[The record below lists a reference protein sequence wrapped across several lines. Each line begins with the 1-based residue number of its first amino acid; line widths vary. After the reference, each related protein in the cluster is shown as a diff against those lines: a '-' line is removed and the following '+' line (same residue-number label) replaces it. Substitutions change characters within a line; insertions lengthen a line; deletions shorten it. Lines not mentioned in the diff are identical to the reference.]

1 MNNEPIALTI
11 IDGIYDIQPL
21 ATPAI
26 SPLELTLLSILS
38 LLVVIILSYYTWL
51 SLYSTRGVAKRKLN
65 KIHAEFSQH
74 NIDEHDTAYQ
84 LCSVLRKGLKLNNI
98 NKNTRLPASL
108 NRYKEEWDTFT
119 KKTSNL
125 RYCKNKKSRTEIN
138 TLYEDSLHW
147 LKLWP

>member
-51 SLYSTRGVAKRKLN
+51 SFYSTKGAAKRKLN
-65 KIHAEFSQH
+65 ETHAKFLQH
-74 NIDEHDTAYQ
+74 NLDEHDTAYQ
-84 LCSVLRKGLKLNNI
+84 LCSVLRKGLKLNKI
-98 NKNTRLPASL
+98 NKDTRLPVSL
-108 NRYKEEWDTFT
+108 NRYKAEWDAFT
-119 KKTSNL
+119 KKISDL

-138 TLYEDSLHW
+138 TLYQDSLHW